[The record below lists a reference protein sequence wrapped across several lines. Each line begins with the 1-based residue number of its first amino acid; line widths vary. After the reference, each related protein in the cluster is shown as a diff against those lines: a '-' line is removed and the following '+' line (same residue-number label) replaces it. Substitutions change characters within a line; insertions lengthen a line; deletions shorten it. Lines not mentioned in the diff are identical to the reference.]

1 MYRMYSVC
9 PHTVTCQLTLA
20 LSGVSSLGSDPGLA
34 HACEL
39 MGLWTLG
46 TPVAPW
52 LRVTPET

>member
-46 TPVAPW
+46 TPVAP
-52 LRVTPET
+52 